1 MSANASDVREES
13 IATSERGDEPAL
25 ALLRALAE
33 DDGQS
38 LPRLAK
44 RLGLAASELQRLCV
58 ALGEVVGE
66 DARFGGLGLIEARP
80 DARGRARLWL
90 SPRGRRLVQGAAL
103 DWPANAHDTPAP
115 AAAASIPASYMPAPS
130 ALAGA
135 GATDAAGCD
144 GVHPVRTLRI
154 GGASRLHSPPAAGT
168 DASGKADLP
177 TEEWAHDWAIDETPV
192 ALLYNGRS
200 FAVMMATAADL
211 DDFAL
216 GFALCERIVES
227 AAEFRLVD
235 TVRRPEG
242 IAVHAAIP
250 QARFDALEAR
260 QRGLEGRSGCG
271 LCGISELEAAL
282 RPAKPVGTGPQVRVR
297 DLRHALERLTES
309 QTMNARSG
317 GAHAAAFVAGD
328 YRLVRED
335 VGRHNAVDKAVGA
348 LHRDPDAPAAE
359 SGCLIVTSRAS
370 SEIVHKAAN
379 AGICIVVAMSAPTAL
394 AVRHAQAAGIT
405 LVAFARAGR
414 MNVYT
419 APQRLR

>member
-1 MSANASDVREES
+1 MSANAADVREES
-13 IATSERGDEPAL
+13 IAPSECGDDPAL

-44 RLGLAASELQRLCV
+44 RLRLAASELQRLCV
-58 ALGEVVGE
+58 ALGE
-66 DARFGGLGLIEARP
+66 DARFDGLGLIESRT

-90 SPRGRRLVQGAAL
+90 SPRGRRLIQGEAL
-103 DWPANAHDTPAP
+103 DPSAHALDAIAP
-115 AAAASIPASYMPAPS
+115 ALTPPASTHTQSAPATVGNTEN
-130 ALAGA
+130 LA
-135 GATDAAGCD
+135 CE
-144 GVHPVRTLRI
+144 GVRRVRTLRI
-154 GGASRLHSPPAAGT
+154 GSDCLLEASPPAGT
-168 DASGKADLP
+168 DASDEAGLQNEP
-177 TEEWAHDWAIDETPV
+177 WTQDWAIDETPV
-192 ALLYNGRS
+192 ALLYNGHS

-227 AAEFRLVD
+227 ADEFRLVD
-235 TVRRPEG
+235 TVRSSHG
-242 IAVHAAIP
+242 IALHAAIP

-260 QRGLEGRSGCG
+260 QRSLEGRSGCG
-271 LCGISELEAAL
+271 LCGVSELEAAL
-282 RPAKPVGTGPQVRVR
+282 RPAKPVGAGPCARAS
-297 DLRHALERLTES
+297 DLRHALEGLSEA
-309 QTMNARSG
+309 QAMNARSG
-317 GAHAAAFVAGD
+317 GAHAAAFVAGE

-335 VGRHNAVDKAVGA
+335 VGRHNAVDKLVGA
-348 LHRDPDAPAAE
+348 LQRAADAPTPA

-370 SEIVHKAAN
+370 YEIVHKAAN

-394 AVRHAQAAGIT
+394 AIRHAEAAGIT